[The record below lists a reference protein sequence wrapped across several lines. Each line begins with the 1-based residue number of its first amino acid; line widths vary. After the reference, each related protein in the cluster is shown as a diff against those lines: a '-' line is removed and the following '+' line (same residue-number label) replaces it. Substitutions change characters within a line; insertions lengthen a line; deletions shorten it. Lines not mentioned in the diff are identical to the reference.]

1 MKSIMIYYDS
11 IGLDEWINALTSLK
25 ASPDIGH
32 VHKRSPLAGGE
43 TLNDQNLAGETA
55 IGGR

>member
-1 MKSIMIYYDS
+1 MIYYDS